1 MTDAN
6 VTPFITEL
14 VLSLKEVSLKLR
26 ESFTL
31 SGDSTKARDTSL
43 VHAALFGL
51 LDTVPGVNRRVAD
64 AFVRGE
70 ISASEIYL
78 TYAGFT
84 EHVAYVVA
92 SLHELDR
99 VTDRKFSDR
108 QFSNFLSEF
117 IDTVRDLVTY
127 TENA

>member
-26 ESFTL
+26 EAFTL
-31 SGDSTKARDTSL
+31 SGDSAQARDTSL

-51 LDTVPGVNRRVAD
+51 LDTAPGVNRRVAD
-64 AFVRGE
+64 EFLGGK
-70 ISASEIYL
+70 ISTSELYL
-78 TYAGFT
+78 TYEGFT
-84 EHVAYVVA
+84 EHISYVVA

-99 VTDRKFSDR
+99 VTDR
-108 QFSNFLSEF
+108 QFSEFLAEF
-117 IDTVRDLVTY
+117 LDTVHDLVTY